1 MTPLG
6 FKRKDLNDGSY
17 CSPCAPCDNK
27 DYEDEMIYPEINVV
41 GKQADVMGADT
52 LDLGDEVEVTL
63 RLKVKGLRD
72 DSRLIDGK
80 KQRDLNLT
88 FQVLEASDYTFV
100 SESDSGDE
108 SDDTSESSDDSPVHA
123 MLAATADK

>member
-17 CSPCAPCDNK
+17 CCPASTTDSK
-27 DYEDEMIYPEINVV
+27 DYENELVYPEINVV
-41 GKQADVMGADT
+41 GKQADVMGADQ
-52 LDLGDEVEVTL
+52 LELGDEIEITL

-88 FQVLEASDYTFV
+88 LQILEASDFTVV
-100 SESDSGDE
+100 SEGDAGTE
-108 SDDTSESSDDSPVHA
+108 KESSADEDSPVHA